1 MYWTARGE
9 IAMDTI
15 YAVSSAPG
23 KSGISVVRISGNK
36 SSKIA
41 LELLGKYPSPRLA
54 NLVVI
59 KDQTGELIDT
69 GLAIYFKSPA
79 SFTGEDILELHVHGS
94 TSVISALLKRL
105 SVFEGVRLAEPGEFT
120 RRALNNNKLDLSQAE
135 GLADL
140 IDAETEVQRKQA
152 QRVLSGELG
161 QLAQVWRSDLIRAA
175 ALMEATIDF
184 VDEEVPE
191 DVYPEIA
198 ELLVK
203 TKVALQSEANG
214 VIFAERIRS
223 GFEVVILGRPN
234 VGKSSLLNMLAGR
247 EAAITS
253 RIEGTTRDIVEVR
266 MDLGGIPVTLL
277 DTAGI
282 RDTEDEIEGLGIDRA
297 LARSQDADLILV
309 LTDDGDVPDVV
320 KTFNEY
326 IVVYT
331 KGDVTGKEGA
341 VSVITGKGIAE
352 LVNQISL
359 LLRKKSS
366 SVGVAS
372 RERHRTVLRKA
383 VVHLE
388 TVLEMIDCNEQAEFI
403 ADGIRSAVLSL
414 DSLIGSVG
422 VEDLLDEIFS
432 SFCLGK

>member
-15 YAVSSAPG
+15 YALSSAPG

-94 TSVISALLKRL
+94 TSVISALLKCL

-161 QLAQVWRSDLIRAA
+161 QMAQVWRSDLIRAA

-253 RIEGTTRDIVEVR
+253 RIEGTTRDVVEVR

-297 LARSQDADLILV
+297 LVRSQDADLILV

>member
-1 MYWTARGE
+1 
-9 IAMDTI
+9 MDTI
-15 YAVSSAPG
+15 YAVSTAPG

-94 TSVISALLKRL
+94 ISVISALLKRL

-161 QLAQVWRSDLIRAA
+161 QMAQVWRSDLIRAA

-383 VVHLE
+383 VVDLE